1 MSYVY
6 LIRSR
11 KNGSLYIGFTV
22 NLRRRL
28 AQHNQGGSRWTKSRA
43 PFELVYY
50 EAYRSFEDA
59 RMREKR
65 LKQFKKGYTELK
77 KRLKKSIE
85 LACDGG
91 GG

>member
-1 MSYVY
+1 VY
-6 LIRSR
+6 
-11 KNGSLYIGFTV
+11 
-22 NLRRRL
+22 
-28 AQHNQGGSRWTKSRA
+28 H
-43 PFELVYY
+43 

-85 LACDGG
+85 PVCDGG